1 LNLRAE
7 ADPELLRS
15 TVLAAV
21 GVVTATAGVTHHVEH
36 LEHFRPGKPTPTHR
50 LAGI

>member
-1 LNLRAE
+1 LRAE
-7 ADPELLRS
+7 ADPEVLKQ
-15 TVLAAV
+15 TVVAAIDR
-21 GVVTATAGVTHHVEH
+21 AAQTAGVAHQVEH